1 MPLKVLITKGSR
13 ADSKEAIELIDELE
27 MQHLLADR
35 GYDTNKILNYAEE
48 NKIKAEIP
56 PKKSRIEPQS
66 YDAHLYKIRH
76 LVENAFNDLK
86 RWRGIATRYCK
97 RESSFLASV
106 QIACMKMWLNIL

>member
-13 ADSKEAIELIDELE
+13 ADSKKAIELIDEFE
-27 MQHLLADR
+27 MEHLLADR
-35 GYDTNKILNYAEE
+35 GYDTNEILNHAKT
-48 NKIKAEIP
+48 NKIKAVIP
-56 PKKSRIEPQS
+56 PKKNRIEPQV
-66 YDAHLYKIRH
+66 YDAHLYKVRH

-97 RESSFLASV
+97 REPSFLASV